1 MTTTTTIQTT
11 CDFST
16 RSLASTSSSQQRL
29 LVSSLSSSFARRQ
42 HGRRGRRNLTV
53 SSSSST
59 STTETETTGTEKQ
72 QQKLE
77 ELPKSTSQQVEL
89 AAKSVKKAL
98 ESGKKNVEV
107 TFDIPLIGATDLDD
121 WPGGVRQQYQSMSPM
136 VEALMKAVSG
146 EKTVA
151 KKVIDDADAVVK
163 VTSGD
168 DVCTTFPTAE
178 VLSDLKQITKDA
190 KRANM
195 IINPQWVLNGNIL
208 NDFGFGPWREKNEKF
223 VKEFEIAYFLK
234 EQRIQGETFRLQKV
248 FGGPWQVFVLNQ
260 QTGQVEPLPPFE
272 ERPSYRELEALLQ
285 SREGSIAAMN
295 WVERAQ
301 SEMTFNA
308 ESLTRKPNNTNQ
320 DE

>member
-1 MTTTTTIQTT
+1 VFETITTFAIMSHSSIFIAPSPCPAVTLASSHRQKRSWSSSSTGVRVLSSSSASTTTTTQE
-11 CDFST
+11 
-16 RSLASTSSSQQRL
+16 Q
-29 LVSSLSSSFARRQ
+29 
-42 HGRRGRRNLTV
+42 N
-53 SSSSST
+53 
-59 STTETETTGTEKQ
+59 
-72 QQKLE
+72 LE

-98 ESGKKNVEV
+98 ESGKKNLEV

-136 VEALMKAVSG
+136 VEALMKTVSG
-146 EKTVA
+146 EETVT

-163 VTSGD
+163 ITSGD

-223 VKEFEIAYFLK
+223 VKDFEIAYFLK

-260 QTGQVEPLPPFE
+260 QSGQVETLPPFE

-308 ESLTRKPNNTNQ
+308 DSLTRKPNNTNQ
-320 DE
+320 D

>member
-1 MTTTTTIQTT
+1 MT
-11 CDFST
+11 
-16 RSLASTSSSQQRL
+16 
-29 LVSSLSSSFARRQ
+29 
-42 HGRRGRRNLTV
+42 
-53 SSSSST
+53 
-59 STTETETTGTEKQ
+59 
-72 QQKLE
+72 KLE
-77 ELPKSTSQQVEL
+77 
-89 AAKSVKKAL
+89 
-98 ESGKKNVEV
+98 KNVEV

-208 NDFGFGPWREKNEKF
+208 TSSHKPSVNCQWILAFG
-223 VKEFEIAYFLK
+223 
-234 EQRIQGETFRLQKV
+234 
-248 FGGPWQVFVLNQ
+248 LN
-260 QTGQVEPLPPFE
+260 
-272 ERPSYRELEALLQ
+272 R
-285 SREGSIAAMN
+285 N
-295 WVERAQ
+295 
-301 SEMTFNA
+301 
-308 ESLTRKPNNTNQ
+308 
-320 DE
+320 

>member
-1 MTTTTTIQTT
+1 MNRTASACAPSRAVVREKGTSCTTSIRN
-11 CDFST
+11 DGFHRPLRESRRV
-16 RSLASTSSSQQRL
+16 RSCATPTSSSPTT
-29 LVSSLSSSFARRQ
+29 Q
-42 HGRRGRRNLTV
+42 HR
-53 SSSSST
+53 
-59 STTETETTGTEKQ
+59 
-72 QQKLE
+72 E
-77 ELPKSTSQQVEL
+77 ELPKTTSQQVEL
-89 AAKSVKKAL
+89 AAKSVKRAL
-98 ESGKKNVEV
+98 ESGKKNLEV

-121 WPGGVRQQYQSMSPM
+121 WPGGVRQQYASMSPM
-136 VEALMKAVSG
+136 VEALMKTVSG
-146 EKTVA
+146 EKIVA

-195 IINPQWVLNGNIL
+195 IINPQWVLNGNIV

-223 VKEFEIAYFLK
+223 VKDFEIAYFLK

-260 QTGQVEPLPPFE
+260 QKKTGQVEPLPPFE
-272 ERPSYRELEALLQ
+272 ERPSYRQLEALLQ

-295 WVERAQ
+295 WVDRAQ

-320 DE
+320 D

>member
-1 MTTTTTIQTT
+1 MTTTTIQTT

-16 RSLASTSSSQQRL
+16 RSLVSTSSSQQRL
-29 LVSSLSSSFARRQ
+29 LVSSSSSSPFARRQ
-42 HGRRGRRNLTV
+42 HGRRGRNLTV
-53 SSSSST
+53 SSTSST

>member
-1 MTTTTTIQTT
+1 MTTTTIQTT

-16 RSLASTSSSQQRL
+16 RSLVSTSSSQQRL
-29 LVSSLSSSFARRQ
+29 LVSSSSSSSPFARRQ
-42 HGRRGRRNLTV
+42 HGRRGRNLTV
-53 SSSSST
+53 SSTSST